1 MIPDKLESRIGKYSN
16 NVEAAL
22 HELAMDSDGFGDA
35 ESFGFHSL
43 VVLDE
48 SERAA
53 LAKLGDGWE
62 NFAAFITVED
72 SQGFVHFHYYDT
84 EEDARREFESAEAD
98 WIEEEEAAEREAE
111 RDRFVPGRDA
121 FRAGE

>member
-1 MIPDKLESRIGKYSN
+1 MIPDKLVSQRGKYSN

-22 HELAMDSDGFGDA
+22 HEMTDDADGFGSVETDNRYA
-35 ESFGFHSL
+35 L

-53 LAKLGDGWE
+53 LAKLGDEWS
-62 NFAAFITVED
+62 NFVAFIVRED

-84 EEDARREFESAEAD
+84 EHDARREYESAEAE
-98 WIEEEEAAEREAE
+98 WVEEEEEAEREAE

-121 FRAGE
+121 FKAGE